1 LIAERKL
8 GTWRTLATV
17 NASKTGSILMS
28 FVALT
33 YLWGFSALWYF
44 IGAITGMIL
53 FIPFA
58 LRLKRHSRR
67 RFYTLA
73 DYFKYNYGKKAAILA
88 SLVSIFLMFG
98 LGVMNLIAGT
108 KVFLFFTGW
117 PFYVCA
123 VIMVTIILIYLLLGG
138 FRAVAKTDIL
148 QYIAMMFIFLI
159 LVFVMFKFSAIPSS
173 EWNFFKADIGVII
186 GFFLVGILF
195 PFASPELWQRT
206 YSAKGKKSLRNGLL
220 LSTLVYAF
228 MAFLLALVALTV
240 KTKFP
245 LVDPDL
251 ALLYGFGNLLP
262 SGLVGLASVLLFAA
276 IMSSLDTYI
285 FTGSSSIIQD
295 FFNWDKKKTV
305 RNIKK
310 VIFFFAIVITLIAVL
325 IKSLVISTYIF
336 VAFYVV
342 LAIPVM
348 ATWIR
353 KSIKQTTLIFGF
365 FTGIFGVLALLL
377 YSFLI
382 VGEVSPMFV
391 IVSIGLSIFGLILG
405 GIFSYFKD
413 KY

>member
-1 LIAERKL
+1 MIAERKL